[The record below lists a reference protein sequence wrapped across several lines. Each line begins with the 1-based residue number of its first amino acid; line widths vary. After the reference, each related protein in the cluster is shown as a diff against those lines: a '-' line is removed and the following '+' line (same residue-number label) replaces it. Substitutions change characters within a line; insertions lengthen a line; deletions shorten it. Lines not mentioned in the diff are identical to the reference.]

1 LQGLSELGGRT
12 ISAWTPKHRQTDFP
26 FEGLDSGGLL
36 PGRRF
41 ELPHLMIASTAF
53 VECEDPAGVTMF
65 ADVVVYVDDGLQPN

>member
-1 LQGLSELGGRT
+1 
-12 ISAWTPKHRQTDFP
+12 
-26 FEGLDSGGLL
+26 L